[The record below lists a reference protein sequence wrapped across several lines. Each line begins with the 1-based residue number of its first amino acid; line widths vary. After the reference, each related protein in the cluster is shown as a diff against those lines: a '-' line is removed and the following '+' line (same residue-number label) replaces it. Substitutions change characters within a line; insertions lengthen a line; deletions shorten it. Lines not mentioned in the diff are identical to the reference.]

1 MYRLRSSES
10 TREIHNHTLP
20 IKPQCTKFTIMSSS
34 VQALPWLQLSALKS
48 GEEERKERVQRL
60 ALQKAAAAGVGFG
73 PPPQTSSMPAKVS

>member
-1 MYRLRSSES
+1 
-10 TREIHNHTLP
+10 
-20 IKPQCTKFTIMSSS
+20 MSLS

-60 ALQKAAAAGVGFG
+60 ALQKAAASGVGFG